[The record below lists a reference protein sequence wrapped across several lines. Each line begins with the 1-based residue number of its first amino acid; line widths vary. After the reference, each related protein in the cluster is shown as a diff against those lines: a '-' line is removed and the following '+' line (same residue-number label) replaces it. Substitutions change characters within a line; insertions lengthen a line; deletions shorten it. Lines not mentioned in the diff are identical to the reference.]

1 MHINRHAL
9 HRLEL
14 LQAEPFIADTEKQTV
29 SGLFLNNVS
38 GYDVEHFIDDL
49 YSEYRSDSAVGEL
62 AGHDHLLYR
71 HSAYG
76 RHLFLL
82 CALHTL

>member
-9 HRLEL
+9 HHLEL

-29 SGLFLNNVS
+29 SGLFLDDVS

-49 YSEYRSDSAVGEL
+49 N
-62 AGHDHLLYR
+62 
-71 HSAYG
+71 
-76 RHLFLL
+76 
-82 CALHTL
+82 

>member
-9 HRLEL
+9 HHLEL
-14 LQAEPFIADTEKQTV
+14 FQAEPFIADTEKQTV
-29 SGLFLNNVS
+29 SGLFPDDVS

-49 YSEYRSDSAVGEL
+49 YSEYRSDSAVGKL
-62 AGHDHLLYR
+62 AGHDRLLYR

>member
-9 HRLEL
+9 HHLEL

-29 SGLFLNNVS
+29 SNLFPDDVS
-38 GYDVEHFIDDL
+38 GYDVEYFIDNL

-62 AGHDHLLYR
+62 AGHDHILYC

-82 CALHTL
+82 CALHTI